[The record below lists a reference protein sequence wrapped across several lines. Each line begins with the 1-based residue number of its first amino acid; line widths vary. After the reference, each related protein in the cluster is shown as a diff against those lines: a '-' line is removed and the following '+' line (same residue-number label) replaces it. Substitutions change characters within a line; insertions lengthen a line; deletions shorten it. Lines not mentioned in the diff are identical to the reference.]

1 MAGAKRWHLIANDNV
16 GMVTVLGRGTKAVIK
31 IVQLAETYS
40 NGQLISESLEKESMG
55 SLLNSYLICVSEGVL
70 GLVNR
75 SLT

>member
-40 NGQLISESLEKESMG
+40 IGQLISESLEKESMG
-55 SLLNSYLICVSEGVL
+55 SLLNSCLICVSEGVL